1 MFRIEALFYIFSYL
15 VFFSFLSC
23 IIIAFLIFSKIS
35 NLSSF
40 IRSFLLFISNFA
52 MANVNPGPKSLLNS
66 MQGYVINGGDVS
78 RNSSM
83 FPKAL
88 RAFFN

>member
-1 MFRIEALFYIFSYL
+1 
-15 VFFSFLSC
+15 
-23 IIIAFLIFSKIS
+23 
-35 NLSSF
+35 
-40 IRSFLLFISNFA
+40 